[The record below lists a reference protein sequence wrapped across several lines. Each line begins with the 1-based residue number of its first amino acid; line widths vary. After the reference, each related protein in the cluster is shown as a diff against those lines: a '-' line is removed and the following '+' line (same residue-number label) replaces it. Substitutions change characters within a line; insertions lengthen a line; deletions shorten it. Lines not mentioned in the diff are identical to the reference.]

1 MFDGGRHQNWKLRM
15 KLRSPTMSKAAH
27 GQGDPVDHEIALALR
42 PGVFIHD
49 RACFAFVSGLEGVA
63 GGVAELVGS
72 DSARA
77 VTLFETI
84 LAGCHEKAEEV
95 DDSSGS
101 FGRFVRGLFCGWV
114 TARQA
119 AGADRDE
126 TATRLLDWMEDD
138 PFGYC
143 THLEKD
149 LANVLDTGGRAALAE
164 QVRARFELAA
174 AETPRPDT
182 PTFRD
187 PGYLCRRW
195 GKVLRALYVAQ
206 RDVAAYVSLAERTGP
221 SGEDCHAIATLLAS
235 RRRLEEAL
243 AWVERGAVI
252 DGGGPYAT
260 SALHD
265 LAKLR
270 RELLARLGRRDE
282 AREDA
287 WAEFRKYPST
297 FTYDELMK
305 FVPKTDCRA
314 WHEKAI
320 EAAAGTHLGSLV
332 ELLLETKEIE
342 RLADLVGR
350 TSDAALEDESHYVT
364 EPAAKALERA
374 HPGVAA
380 RLWRAQGMRIV
391 NAGKSK
397 YYAAA
402 IRNFG
407 DAKRCYERAGLA
419 DEWARTVIEVRAA
432 HHRKTGFMPG
442 FEKVARGSGP
452 IDEPSFLDR
461 ARTRWGGRRADAEP

>member
-1 MFDGGRHQNWKLRM
+1 M
-15 KLRSPTMSKAAH
+15 TKAAR

-49 RACFAFVSGLEGVA
+49 RACFAFVSDLEGVA
-63 GGVAELVGS
+63 DGIAELVGS
-72 DSARA
+72 DPTRA
-77 VTLFETI
+77 VALFETI

-101 FGRFVRGLFCGWV
+101 FGQFVQGLFCGWV
-114 TARQA
+114 KARQA
-119 AGADRDE
+119 AGADRNE
-126 TATRLLDWMEDD
+126 TAARLIEWMEDD

-143 THLEKD
+143 VHLEKD
-149 LANVLDTGGRAALAE
+149 LADVLDVGGRAAFAK

-174 AETPRPDT
+174 AETPRPDA
-182 PTFRD
+182 PLIRD

-195 GKVLRALYVAQ
+195 GQTLRAVYIAQ
-206 RDVAAYVSLAERTGP
+206 RDVAAYISLAERTGLR
-221 SGEDCHAIATLLAS
+221 GQDCHAIATLLAS

-243 AWVERGAVI
+243 SWVERGAVI
-252 DGGGPYAT
+252 DGGAPYAT

-270 RELLARLGRRDE
+270 RELLARLGRPDE

-287 WAEFRKYPST
+287 WVEFRKFPST
-297 FTYDELMK
+297 HTYNELMK
-305 FVPKTDCRA
+305 FVPGTDCRA
-314 WHEKAI
+314 WHEKAMN
-320 EAAAGTHLGSLV
+320 ATTGAHLDSLV

-342 RLADLVGR
+342 RLADLVRR

-364 EPAAKALERA
+364 EPAAKALEQA

-407 DAKRCYERAGLA
+407 DAKRCYERAGQA
-419 DEWARTVIEVRAA
+419 AEWAKIVIEVRAA
-432 HHRKTGFMPG
+432 HHRKSGFMPG
-442 FEKVARGSGP
+442 FEKVAFGSGP

-461 ARTRWGGRRADAEP
+461 ARARWGGRRSDAEP